1 MIEKAFL
8 LTQALSLTLIFLYIY
23 IRTKDTIALVTL
35 LYAVYFNIIMIGF
48 KILYPDI
55 PIPSPTIQ
63 YMIALTLVGIPF
75 LAVFFAIVLIG
86 EKNREKTFA
95 NINSIF
101 KINKINI
108 LFWSFIII
116 FNLIGFILENSK

>member
-1 MIEKAFL
+1 MIF
-8 LTQALSLTLIFLYIY
+8 IFFYFLYFVIVV
-23 IRTKDTIALVTL
+23 IA
-35 LYAVYFNIIMIGF
+35 FR
-48 KILYPDI
+48 ILYPDI

-75 LAVFFAIVLIG
+75 LGLIILIAILH
-86 EKNREKTFA
+86 EKDEGKGN
-95 NINSIF
+95 NINLIF
-101 KINKINI
+101 KINKNNI